1 MSAKQLNSVP
11 GEKSVISTQPLEQ
24 AEKLRLALEGTGIPF
39 FNLPMIHTEALP
51 LSDEI
56 KDVIRKLKQFSLII
70 FTSKNG
76 VINFWKAL
84 EEMNLT
90 FPVGLKTAVI
100 GGGTSRALQ
109 EYHGKPDYVN
119 EGKTSPDFAAY
130 LKSEIISE
138 RDKILLVQ
146 GNLAPDFLF
155 NELNKIAAVKR
166 INVYQTL
173 AEETCD
179 ENIMKEIRNDRYGL
193 LVFSSPS
200 GFSNFYKF
208 YKNDEEG
215 KSRLRILSIGNTT
228 TEAISRICEA
238 DIITAAKPGTQG
250 LKNEILSY
258 FH

>member
-11 GEKSVISTQPLEQ
+11 GEKSVISTQPFEQ
-24 AEKLRLALEGTGIPF
+24 AEKLKTALKGTGITF
-39 FNLPMIHTEALP
+39 FNLPMIRTEALP
-51 LSDEI
+51 LSGEI
-56 KDVIRKLKQFSLII
+56 KDAIRDLNQFNLLI

-84 EEMNLT
+84 EQMKVT
-90 FPVGLKTAVI
+90 FPAGLKTAVI
-100 GGGTSRALQ
+100 GRGTSRALK

-119 EGKTSPDFAAY
+119 EGKTSSDFAAY

-138 RDKILLVQ
+138 SDKILLVQ

-155 NELNKIAAVKR
+155 DELKEIAAVKR

-173 AEETCD
+173 AEEICD
-179 ENIMKEIRNDRYGL
+179 ENIMKEIRGDHYGL

-208 YKNDEEG
+208 YKSDEEG
-215 KSRLRILSIGNTT
+215 KFRLRILSIGNTT
-228 TEAISRICEA
+228 TEAISRICDA

-250 LKNEILSY
+250 LKNEIISY

>member
-1 MSAKQLNSVP
+1 MSAKKLNSIP
-11 GEKSVISTQPLEQ
+11 GEKSVISTQPVEQ
-24 AEKLRLALEGTGIPF
+24 AEKLKTALEGSGISF
-39 FNLPMIHTEALP
+39 FNLPMIRTQALP
-51 LSDEI
+51 LSGEI
-56 KDVIRKLKQFSLII
+56 KEAIRNLNKFNLLI

-84 EEMNLT
+84 DQMKTTIPTE
-90 FPVGLKTAVI
+90 LKIAVI
-100 GGGTSRALQ
+100 GSGTARALQ
-109 EYHGKPDYVN
+109 EYYGNPDYVN
-119 EGKTSPDFAAY
+119 KGKTSTDFAAY
-130 LKSEIISE
+130 LKSEIIRKS
-138 RDKILLVQ
+138 DKILLVQ
-146 GNLAPDFLF
+146 GNLAHDFLL
-155 NELNKIAAVKR
+155 NELNEIATVKR

-173 AEETCD
+173 AEESCD
-179 ENIMKEIRNDRYGL
+179 EKIMKEIRGDHYGL

-208 YKNDEEG
+208 YKSNGEG

-228 TEAISRICEA
+228 TQAISRICDA

>member
-1 MSAKQLNSVP
+1 LSAKQLNSVP
-11 GEKSVISTQPLEQ
+11 GEKSVISTQPFEQ
-24 AEKLRLALEGTGIPF
+24 AEKLKSALEGTGISF
-39 FNLPMIHTEALP
+39 FNLPMIHTEGLP
-51 LSDEI
+51 LSNEI
-56 KDVIRKLKQFSLII
+56 KEAIRNLNNFSLVI

-76 VINFWKAL
+76 VSNFWKAL
-84 EEMNLT
+84 AQMKVS
-90 FPVGLKTAVI
+90 FPAGLKTAVI
-100 GGGTSRALQ
+100 GRGTSRALQ
-109 EYHGKPDYVN
+109 EYHGSPDFVN
-119 EGKTSPDFAAY
+119 EGKTSADFADY
-130 LKSEIISE
+130 LKSEVIRKS
-138 RDKILLVQ
+138 DKILLVQ

-155 NELNKIAAVKR
+155 NELNEIAAVKR

-208 YKNDEEG
+208 YKSDEEG

-250 LKNEILSY
+250 LKNEIISY